1 MKINQALFMIFITS
15 INSFSNKEINQI
27 HQELQAT
34 LSSNEFM
41 PIIDLIK
48 ISMKNEIFFSDLG
61 FIGGSSQIE
70 FMNYYE
76 NNDRL
81 KIRLPVLFELFQG
94 VPIKGILN
102 IVISETI
109 HENLENYLQ
118 NYASLM
124 TNPDDRQITE
134 DIKDPPIPVNA
145 QKYPNFLM
153 KKITYFDFTQHYEKM
168 KEAKLSSGRNPAQIN
183 SVTQFLASLYRALN
197 INVRLGDGIKGQN
210 FSLSFSITQ
219 FSKFNLTS
227 LKLKDTLAEGSDKK
241 SVKNLEKENLL
252 EIVENFV
259 GLFQGL
265 ARIHRSGFFHGNLSE
280 KNLKFSIGSEEIN
293 IFLDDLD
300 HLQTFQDLVNL
311 GQVMSTGMLD
321 DLEQLSTN
329 PKDMFFRTEYTG
341 VKFELKNLMV
351 RDRIGNFDLMQYKAN
366 ECAFVRSLGDPKYTV
381 FLPSFSRDLL
391 AQRFRRQ
398 TEDWKQI
405 IPIKS
410 NFTEETKVMLF
421 IMMFTLE
428 NNAEF
433 LNKKNAD
440 SLSQT
445 LASWSEKS
453 NKTSL
458 EIESALRKMYKI
470 DHQVDETDQE
480 LIRLFAKMNMRQ
492 KRRKLDDQNNKNIL

>member
-1 MKINQALFMIFITS
+1 MQ
-15 INSFSNKEINQI
+15 
-27 HQELQAT
+27 
-34 LSSNEFM
+34 
-41 PIIDLIK
+41 
-48 ISMKNEIFFSDLG
+48 
-61 FIGGSSQIE
+61 
-70 FMNYYE
+70 
-76 NNDRL
+76 
-81 KIRLPVLFELFQG
+81 
-94 VPIKGILN
+94 
-102 IVISETI
+102 
-109 HENLENYLQ
+109 
-118 NYASLM
+118 
-124 TNPDDRQITE
+124 
-134 DIKDPPIPVNA
+134 
-145 QKYPNFLM
+145 
-153 KKITYFDFTQHYEKM
+153 
-168 KEAKLSSGRNPAQIN
+168 
-183 SVTQFLASLYRALN
+183 
-197 INVRLGDGIKGQN
+197 
-210 FSLSFSITQ
+210 
-219 FSKFNLTS
+219 
-227 LKLKDTLAEGSDKK
+227 KLKKTSSLD
-241 SVKNLEKENLL
+241 
-252 EIVENFV
+252 
-259 GLFQGL
+259 
-265 ARIHRSGFFHGNLSE
+265 LSY

-311 GQVMSTGMLD
+311 GQVMSTGMLG

-329 PKDMFFRTEYTG
+329 PKDMIFRTEYTG

-492 KRRKLDDQNNKNIL
+492 KRRKLDDQNNKNILKKNFDNYFSLNQSKMKINNENDFRKNKLILI